1 MTIPLALFS
10 SEDKPESLSGD
21 FKTDVGVF
29 TKAIKKKNHIKYNR
43 NIWANT
49 SLMSIIHAAHSNNKV
64 QSQI

>member
-29 TKAIKKKNHIKYNR
+29 TKAIKKKKSY
-43 NIWANT
+43 
-49 SLMSIIHAAHSNNKV
+49 KV
-64 QSQI
+64 